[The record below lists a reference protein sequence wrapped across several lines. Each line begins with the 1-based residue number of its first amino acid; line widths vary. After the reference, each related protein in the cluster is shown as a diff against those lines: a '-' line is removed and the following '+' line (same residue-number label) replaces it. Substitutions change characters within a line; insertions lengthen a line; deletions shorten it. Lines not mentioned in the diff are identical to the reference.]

1 MAERGYN
8 GWSNYETWNLALWI
22 GNEEGSDGY
31 WREVTQEVYDDAEA
45 DRTFTR
51 VERATLD
58 LADRLKDEI
67 TEANPLAD
75 QASFFADVL
84 GAAISEVNWYEIA
97 EHWIED
103 IDTEDEADDD
113 DEADCETA
121 AAD

>member
-22 GNEEGSDGY
+22 GNDEGSDGY
-31 WREVTQEVYDDAEA
+31 WRDVTQEVYDDAEP

-51 VERATLD
+51 AERATLD

-84 GAAISEVNWYEIA
+84 SAAISEVNWYEIA
-97 EHWIED
+97 EHWIENA
-103 IDTEDEADDD
+103 DTSDEP
-113 DEADCETA
+113 ETVD

>member
-1 MAERGYN
+1 MTERGYN

-22 GNEEGSDGY
+22 GNEEGSEGY
-31 WREVTQEVYDDAEA
+31 WRDATQEVYDDSEA

-51 VERATLD
+51 AERAALD

-84 GAAISEVNWYEIA
+84 SAAISEVNWYEIA
-97 EHWIED
+97 EHWLED
-103 IDTEDEADDD
+103 IETEDEADD

>member
-22 GNEEGSDGY
+22 SNEEGSDGY
-31 WREVTQEVYDDAEA
+31 WRDVTQEVYDDAEA

-58 LADRLKDEI
+58 LADRLKDDI
-67 TEANPLAD
+67 TEANPLAG

-84 GAAISEVNWYEIA
+84 SAAISEVNWYEIA

-103 IDTEDEADDD
+103 IDTEDEA
-113 DEADCETA
+113 E
-121 AAD
+121 AADAAE

>member
-1 MAERGYN
+1 MEALSQMPPPAAWPAPVASREEGRAGNNREGRNMAERGYN

-31 WREVTQEVYDDAEA
+31 WRDVTQEVYDDAEA

-58 LADRLKDEI
+58 LADRLKDDI
-67 TEANPLAD
+67 TEANPLAG

-84 GAAISEVNWYEIA
+84 S
-97 EHWIED
+97 
-103 IDTEDEADDD
+103 
-113 DEADCETA
+113 
-121 AAD
+121 